1 MTLFCLSR
9 LFLEHLAQVVEKGS
23 CRPPA
28 GSGTGP
34 RRRKAGLQA
43 GRPPSTAQHGASIAL
58 TAAGAARPPSTAQD
72 GSSMAAA
79 PAGTTPAGPQPR
91 PAPPLGTRPA
101 QRPPA
106 RQPRPRP
113 LPAARTRSCAAVEKA
128 REGAFRA
135 AHTHPPPPV
144 SLLPPLSPRLFPL
157 THRPPRPAVPH
168 SGRCRESAESGHR
181 ATHKS
186 PWYLLCASRE
196 SPRTQL
202 APVRVKLARDSGPA
216 HPGAER
222 CGKAATSLGDP
233 VLGSLWGAASVLAAS
248 VLPALEVA
256 VTAASLERAAAVK
269 VQRVQVPA
277 AGLTD

>member
-135 AHTHPPPPV
+135 AHTPPPPPGF
-144 SLLPPLSPRLFPL
+144 SFASPQ
-157 THRPPRPAVPH
+157 PAAFSPH
-168 SGRCRESAESGHR
+168 TPTPA
-181 ATHKS
+181 
-186 PWYLLCASRE
+186 ASRASQRPLQGE
-196 SPRTQL
+196 RRVWAPGYAQKPVVLVVCQPRIPPD
-202 APVRVKLARDSGPA
+202 AARSREG
-216 HPGAER
+216 
-222 CGKAATSLGDP
+222 
-233 VLGSLWGAASVLAAS
+233 
-248 VLPALEVA
+248 
-256 VTAASLERAAAVK
+256 
-269 VQRVQVPA
+269 
-277 AGLTD
+277 

>member
-135 AHTHPPPPV
+135 AHTHPPPRFL
-144 SLLPPLSPRLFPL
+144 SCLPSARGFFPSHTDPRGQPCL
-157 THRPPRPAVPH
+157 TAAAA
-168 SGRCRESAESGHR
+168 GR
-181 ATHKS
+181 
-186 PWYLLCASRE
+186 
-196 SPRTQL
+196 
-202 APVRVKLARDSGPA
+202 AP
-216 HPGAER
+216 
-222 CGKAATSLGDP
+222 SLGTG
-233 VLGSLWGAASVLAAS
+233 LRTKARG
-248 VLPALEVA
+248 
-256 VTAASLERAAAVK
+256 TCC
-269 VQRVQVPA
+269 VPA
-277 AGLTD
+277 ENPPGRSSLP